1 MSKTKILI
9 AFSILM
15 LVSLACNA
23 LGPAE
28 PTPTMVVIGEPEF
41 PPQPSDDLP
50 VTEDEVP
57 RVSLEQALAAYSAG
71 AAIFLDVRGADSFAS
86 RRIPGAINLPLAE
99 IEANPII
106 PNVEKDQWII
116 TYCT

>member
-1 MSKTKILI
+1 MLRTRTLI

-23 LGPAE
+23 LVPAASTSTPVVIVE
-28 PTPTMVVIGEPEF
+28 PTF
-41 PPQPSDDLP
+41 PPQPSDLP
-50 VTEDEVP
+50 ATEADVP
-57 RVSLEQALAAYSAG
+57 RVSLEQALTAYSAG
-71 AAIFLDVRGADSFAS
+71 AAIFLDVRGAESFAS
-86 RRIPGAINLPLAE
+86 RRIPGAINIPLAE